1 MTIREIAEKAALDCR
16 EDEIDES
23 FEVFHKLDDRQATD
37 RILRAFVEMLM
48 QAGQDRINECFDYD
62 DDTSFRTLADRIEKE
77 IEA

>member
-37 RILRAFVEMLM
+37 RILRAFVEMLRCG
-48 QAGQDRINECFDYD
+48 QAHDWLPTARWAYE
-62 DDTSFRTLADRIEKE
+62 SLADRIEKE
-77 IEA
+77 ILT